1 MVNHCVVQLT
11 LIILY
16 MNYTSIK
23 NKLKKKVKALPVWIF
38 PGGTLP
44 SPPSSFKPWPPGSWV
59 WLYKHEWRPRK
70 CRRDRAGGIKET
82 EGGRKQTPER

>member
-23 NKLKKKVKALPVWIF
+23 NKLKKKSKSTSCLDLPRWCPSQPPKQFQALASRVL
-38 PGGTLP
+38 G
-44 SPPSSFKPWPPGSWV
+44 V
-59 WLYKHEWRPRK
+59 
-70 CRRDRAGGIKET
+70 AV
-82 EGGRKQTPER
+82 QA